1 MEEKELEI
9 TETESGEKRKSGK
22 GKTFGMGVIA
32 GLLTATFIFA
42 AIFSGV
48 TLYNKLS
55 LKHAINVNSNLS
67 SVIDDDMVKKAG
79 LIENTI
85 EDYYLNDY
93 DKNQLK
99 EGIYK
104 GMIDGL
110 GDKYSEYF
118 SAEEFK
124 QVMLDTEGIFYG
136 IGAYIAMDPETEIC
150 RITEVMDD
158 SPAEAAGLQDL
169 DYIYMVDGVSTQGL
183 ESSEVVNM
191 IKGEEGTIVHL
202 TIIRDGEDEPL
213 EYDIARG
220 RVETQSVG
228 YTMLDDNIGYIDI
241 VTFDVV
247 TSDQFT
253 DALVT
258 LKGQGARGIIIDVRS
273 NLGGSMESAIEI
285 LRQILPQ
292 GLIVYTEDKNG
303 QRDEIYCDGS
313 KELELPLVVLTNQY
327 SASASEIL
335 TGAIKDYGKG
345 TIVGTTTYG
354 KGIVQKLIPFTDGS
368 AVKLT
373 TSKYYTPSGVCIH
386 GTGIEPD
393 INVEF
398 DMDAYKKDGTDTQF
412 NAAVDE
418 IHRIW
423 EEE

>member
-9 TETESGEKRKSGK
+9 TETESGEKRKK
-22 GKTFGMGVIA
+22 GRGQTFGMGMIA
-32 GLLTATFIFA
+32 GLLTASLIFA
-42 AIFSGV
+42 GIFAGV
-48 TLYNKLS
+48 ILYNKLS
-55 LKHAINVNSNLS
+55 LRHVISANSARS
-67 SVIDDDMVKKAG
+67 SVIDDEMVKKAG

-85 EDYYLNDY
+85 ADYYLNDY
-93 DKNQLK
+93 DKNDIK
-99 EGIYK
+99 EGIYR

-124 QVMLDTEGIFYG
+124 TVMLDTEGIFYG
-136 IGAYIAMDPETEIC
+136 IGAYITMDPETNIC

-169 DYIYMVDGVSTQGL
+169 DYIYMVDGESTQGL
-183 ESSEVVNM
+183 EASDVVNM
-191 IKGEEGTIVHL
+191 IKGEEGTIVHI

-213 EYDIARG
+213 EYDVTRG

-241 VTFDVV
+241 VTFDIV

-273 NLGGSMESAIEI
+273 NLGGSMEAACEI
-285 LRQILPQ
+285 LRQILPE

-303 QRDEIYCDGS
+303 QREEIYCDGS

-335 TGAIKDYGKG
+335 TGAIKDHGKG

-373 TSKYYTPSGVCIH
+373 ISKYFTPSGVCIH
-386 GTGIEPD
+386 GTGIKPD
-393 INVEF
+393 IEVEF
-398 DMDAYKKDGTDTQF
+398 DAEAYKKDGTDTQL